1 MCVCVCVRVH
11 IHVNSTAKPR
21 YNCSLR
27 QLMRYVAC
35 NIITT
40 SLCQAPTTKVY
51 IIWLQISLS
60 ATPSG
65 RNGRAEFHTG
75 YTNSKWPQW
84 ESRVPHRLHKLQV
97 AAMGEQSSTQATQ
110 TPSGRNGRA
119 EFHTGYTNSKWP
131 QWESRV
137 PHRLHKLQVAA
148 MGEQSSTQ
156 ATQTLRLLP

>member
-1 MCVCVCVRVH
+1 METGGVGVAGTNEETIVTSGTSPGTLCVCVRVH

-51 IIWLQISLS
+51 MIWLQISLS

-84 ESRVPHRLHKLQV
+84 ESRVPHRLHKLLDY
-97 AAMGEQSSTQATQ
+97 SL
-110 TPSGRNGRA
+110 
-119 EFHTGYTNSKWP
+119 SKT
-131 QWESRV
+131 V
-137 PHRLHKLQVAA
+137 
-148 MGEQSSTQ
+148 
-156 ATQTLRLLP
+156 